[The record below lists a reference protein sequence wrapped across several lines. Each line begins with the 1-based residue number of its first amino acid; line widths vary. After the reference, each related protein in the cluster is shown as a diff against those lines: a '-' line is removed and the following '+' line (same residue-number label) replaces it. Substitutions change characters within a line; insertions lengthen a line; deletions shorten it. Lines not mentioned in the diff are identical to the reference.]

1 MPPQFLLQIPL
12 CYREGNNGAMCA
24 YAHGMWPPNQNA
36 FPTPLSCTC
45 TCTCI
50 NSFSLYRDHVHN
62 FFKSK
67 SSEPVKYERVSCD
80 SHVIVA

>member
-1 MPPQFLLQIPL
+1 MYMYDCVCQLYNVL
-12 CYREGNNGAMCA
+12 YMYMYMYKR
-24 YAHGMWPPNQNA
+24 
-36 FPTPLSCTC
+36 
-45 TCTCI
+45 
-50 NSFSLYRDHVHN
+50 FSLYRDHVRN